1 MYKNCPVTA
10 GQLLVNTENNTELL
24 MTRVKGISQKVDTMH
39 LHEDQ
44 TDSNQL
50 DSLDSYEN
58 GNKPSAVSNTVTV
71 TTTKT
76 TTTPTPRSRVLT
88 SSKDGAI
95 TPPTSASDND
105 NDVTET
111 EEDSTASNLNSTF
124 IVSRRRKSPSI
135 QQQQQQ
141 RLETTTNTTTTTT
154 TNASLASLGIKVGQS
169 PLGAGFFS
177 IRRTPPINN
186 NEPSLI
192 GNNSIT
198 TSSAAAA
205 TSQTTALGG
214 SGGGAPL
221 YSEKKLKKPSVYEPA
236 AAIQRP
242 TIASTVKMVQAAI
255 EKKNAQTQGDK
266 LNQIKAMRRQHN
278 SRSGGATV

>member
-1 MYKNCPVTA
+1 MRKRTVAQTPVHKYGIYSVLYKNSPLTA
-10 GQLLVNTENNTELL
+10 GQLLVNENNTELL

-58 GNKPSAVSNTVTV
+58 GNKPIA
-71 TTTKT
+71 TTTTTTT
-76 TTTPTPRSRVLT
+76 TTTPRSRLLM
-88 SSKDGAI
+88 SKDGAI

-111 EEDSTASNLNSTF
+111 EEDSTTSNINSIAF
-124 IVSRRRKSPSI
+124 IRSRRRKATTLRAGRKTSTPNATTSNSGVKTVISPI
-135 QQQQQQ
+135 
-141 RLETTTNTTTTTT
+141 TTELQT
-154 TNASLASLGIKVGQS
+154 
-169 PLGAGFFS
+169 

-186 NEPSLI
+186 NEAILA
-192 GNNSIT
+192 NNT
-198 TSSAAAA
+198 TNAAVQSALVSS
-205 TSQTTALGG
+205 T
-214 SGGGAPL
+214 PL
-221 YSEKKLKKPSVYEPA
+221 YSEKKLKKPSVYEPVTA
-236 AAIQRP
+236 LQRP
-242 TIASTVKMVQAAI
+242 TIASTVKMTQAAI